1 MLKVGIT
8 GGIGSG
14 KTTVST
20 LFDALGIPVYYA
32 DNEAKRLMNNKKE
45 IIEAIKDLL
54 GPDSYLD
61 GTLNRKYIADKVFTN
76 PEIRIALNKIVH
88 PFTIADAER
97 WMMEQTTPY
106 VLKEAALIFE
116 SGADKHLDFVI
127 GVNCPE
133 DVRIERIM
141 KRDHLDKNAAIARIK
156 GQMNEKEKMNKCH
169 FIINNNEETFLTTQ
183 VLELHDIL
191 LQKAKAINIS

>member
-1 MLKVGIT
+1 MLKIGIT

-20 LFDALGIPVYYA
+20 LFEAFGIPVYYA
-32 DNEAKRLMNNKKE
+32 DNEAKRLMNTNGE
-45 IIEAIKDLL
+45 IIRAIIDLL
-54 GPDSYLD
+54 GTESYVD
-61 GTLNRKYIADKVFTN
+61 GNLNRKHIADKIFTN
-76 PEIRIALNKIVH
+76 PEIRTALNNIVH
-88 PFTIADAER
+88 PFTIADSER

-133 DVRIERIM
+133 DIRIERIM
-141 KRDHLDKNAAIARIK
+141 KRDHLDKNAALARIK
-156 GQMNEKEKMNKCH
+156 GQMDEKEKMNKCH
-169 FIINNNEETFLTTQ
+169 FIINNNEENFLTTQ
-183 VLELHDIL
+183 VLELHHVL
-191 LQKAKAINIS
+191 LEKAKAINIS

>member
-32 DNEAKRLMNNKKE
+32 DNEAKRLMNNNKE

-61 GTLNRKYIADKVFTN
+61 GTLNRKYIADKVFAN
-76 PEIRIALNKIVH
+76 PDIRIALNKIVH

-97 WMMEQTTPY
+97 WMKEQTTPY

-191 LQKAKAINIS
+191 LQKAKATNIS

>member
-14 KTTVST
+14 KTIVST

-32 DNEAKRLMNNKKE
+32 DNEAKRLMNNNKE

-54 GPDSYLD
+54 GPNSYVD

-76 PEIRIALNKIVH
+76 PDIRIALNKIVH

-156 GQMNEKEKMNKCH
+156 GQMNEKEKMKKCH

-183 VLELHDIL
+183 VLELHHIL
-191 LQKAKAINIS
+191 LEKAINIS

>member
-76 PEIRIALNKIVH
+76 PDIRIALNKIVH

-133 DVRIERIM
+133 DIRIERIM

>member
-76 PEIRIALNKIVH
+76 PDIRIALNKIVH

-141 KRDHLDKNAAIARIK
+141 KRDHLDKSAAIARIK